1 MSQRPS
7 IKVKKRGTIMGL
19 ICALL
24 VVVIIVNL
32 FILQIINN
40 SKYEQLVID
49 NITTETTVKASRGT
63 IYDCN
68 MNVLAEDE
76 TVERIFISP
85 FDIES
90 DEERE
95 TICSGLSEI
104 LGVDYDEIMKKA
116 LKTNRKDET
125 VKNYVEK
132 DLADKVREFIADN
145 GFTEQIHLVE
155 TSKRYYPFGT
165 LASHVIGFTG
175 SDGDGLI
182 GIELQYNEYLKG
194 ISGKIVTAT
203 DAKGNAM
210 PTKYE
215 TYSDSQ
221 NGFSVVTTLDYRIQ
235 SSLEKYVYETYV
247 DSAATQRVAGI
258 VMDVNTGAVLGMA
271 IAPFFDLNS
280 PYTLDEASQAQL
292 DACTDEEQKK
302 ELYSTLLNTMWNN
315 KAVSTLYEPGST
327 FKVITASMALEE
339 DAISDTDVFYCSGT
353 HLVDLGNGYTYPVP
367 CHKTTGHGS
376 VTFRYGLQQSCN
388 PTLMMTAAR
397 LGKNLFYKYYNAFG
411 YTAKT
416 GIDLPGEAAGIY
428 HAENAMGPLELAVY
442 SFGQTFKT
450 TPIQQITAISAVANG
465 GNLVTPYIVSKIID
479 DEGNIVQNYEPKI
492 KRQVISEET
501 ASLVTDILEE
511 GVSGDGGAKNCR
523 IKGYKVAGKT
533 GTSQKRDILDE
544 SLYVGS
550 AIAYAPADDPQVAV
564 LILVDEPRQNSIYGS
579 IVAAPYVAKTL
590 SETLSY
596 MNIEPVY
603 SQEELDAL
611 EQVLPSFVGYSLE
624 NAENQLKAFGI
635 KYEIKGGGD
644 SVTDQMPRSGS
655 KVIKSSGKVILYT
668 GDASPEKTIS
678 VPNVVGMAP
687 SIAHATLINAG
698 LNINISGA
706 VSSPSATGAVAVK
719 QSIEANTSVEYG
731 TVVEVEFRYI
741 SNMSDG

>member
-1 MSQRPS
+1 
-7 IKVKKRGTIMGL
+7 MGL